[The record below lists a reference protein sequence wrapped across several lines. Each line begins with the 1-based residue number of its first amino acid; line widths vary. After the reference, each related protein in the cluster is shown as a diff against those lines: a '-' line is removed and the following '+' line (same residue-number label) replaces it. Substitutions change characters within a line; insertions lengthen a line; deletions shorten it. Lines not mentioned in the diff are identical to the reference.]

1 MPCHHAVSLARRFRS
16 PEHCHD
22 AGIQD
27 TEMLEGHSNG
37 AHHSAFSW
45 SQLARE
51 GQGSSI
57 KVYLPSCSFKLYS
70 IERLSAVESCKSNA
84 KMRQEVSMALV
95 LVLNMQCTNL
105 CNSYFLNEPI
115 FAFLR
120 RCLWRQEVV
129 PNSDDT
135 SGLRLFLAIPLL
147 VYASAGCFHVHWH
160 PCDGQLTAR
169 FCAGFDRQ
177 FRRQAW

>member
-1 MPCHHAVSLARRFRS
+1 MIASACHAIMPSVLQGGSDHQNIVMMRVFRILKCLRAIRMVRTIRLFRGLNLLVKARVLASKFIC
-16 PEHCHD
+16 P
-22 AGIQD
+22 
-27 TEMLEGHSNG
+27 L
-37 AHHSAFSW
+37 
-45 SQLARE
+45 
-51 GQGSSI
+51 
-57 KVYLPSCSFKLYS
+57 
-70 IERLSAVESCKSNA
+70 ERLSAVESCKSNA

-95 LVLNMQCTNL
+95 LVLNMQCTKL

-160 PCDGQLTAR
+160 PCDGQLTPR